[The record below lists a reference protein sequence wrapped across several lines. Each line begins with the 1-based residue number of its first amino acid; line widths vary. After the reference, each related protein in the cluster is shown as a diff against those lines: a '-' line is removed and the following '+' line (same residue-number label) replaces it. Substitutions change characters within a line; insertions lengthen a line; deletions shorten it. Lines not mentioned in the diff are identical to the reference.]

1 MNYLTKQQL
10 KKFKFKSLGKNVLIS
25 KKASIIQANKMIIS
39 DNTRIDDF
47 ALLYGSI
54 NIGKNVHITP
64 MCLIGAGSTNIVIE
78 DYCTLAYGVKIFS
91 QTDDYLDGYMTGS
104 TVDRDLK
111 RDICKKIVLEKF
123 VIVGANSVIFP
134 GCLLKEGTAVGACSL
149 LNKNTKPW
157 SVYYGTP
164 AKFKKKRKKILI
176 NNIQNNLRSLKNK

>member
-25 KKASIIQANKMIIS
+25 KKASIIQANKMIIG

-78 DYCTLAYGVKIFS
+78 DYCTLAYGVKVFS
-91 QTDDYLDGYMTGS
+91 QSDDYINGFMTGS
-104 TVDRDLK
+104 TVNKKLK
-111 RDICKKIVLEKF
+111 NDTHKKVILEKH
-123 VIVGANSVIFP
+123 VIIGTNTVILP
-134 GCLLKEGTAVGACSL
+134 GCIIREGSSIGAMSLVNNSTKKWSLYFGIPAVY
-149 LNKNTKPW
+149 KR
-157 SVYYGTP
+157 
-164 AKFKKKRKKILI
+164 KRKKIRI
-176 NNIQNNLRSLKNK
+176 